1 MNAKTVRMNSILTSA
16 MLFLYAGCGVL
27 SLILNV
33 IVASSLSSTSF
44 SLPSGIFLCL
54 AVMLPTVLL
63 LIYGIKQA
71 KRKQGVFGLIF
82 SILTLIVSV
91 IWMIA
96 CVLNWVAGLAQNLII
111 EFYYRLNIA
120 MSMGDLLTLL
130 SYISVVYMLFTT
142 IVALYLLA
150 VYAIS
155 VLRAK
160 QKWLQIKAELHKPAV
175 ALIILIPNLL
185 SLINLILGRI
195 LMNNVESGIM
205 DLNAYVT
212 YLRIYMY
219 SSFALEMLLA
229 IALAVFVLV
238 FGLIIKKQATEQP
251 EAAQPAPQ
259 AEQSP
264 SAFDGIPL
272 PAGVN
277 PDDL

>member
-1 MNAKTVRMNSILTSA
+1 MNALTVRINSILTTVL
-16 MLFLYAGCGVL
+16 LFLYAGCGVL
-27 SLILNV
+27 NFVKMVMTNDAV
-33 IVASSLSSTSF
+33 I

-54 AVMLPTVLL
+54 TVLL
-63 LIYGIKQA
+63 PTIVLLIHGIKQV
-71 KRKQGVFGLIF
+71 KQKQGVFDLVA
-82 SILTLIVSV
+82 SVATLLVSLV
-91 IWMIA
+91 WA
-96 CVLNWVAGLAQNLII
+96 VLAVLNWLLVVARNFIL
-111 EFYYRLNIA
+111 EFYYRMDLA
-120 MSMGDLLTLL
+120 MPVGDLLALL
-130 SYISVVYMLFTT
+130 NYLNVAYTMITT
-142 IVALYLLA
+142 VVALYLLGI
-150 VYAIS
+150 YLIS

-195 LMNNVESGIM
+195 LMNNVELGIM

-219 SSFALEMLLA
+219 GSFALEMLLA

-251 EAAQPAPQ
+251 EAAQPEPQ

-264 SAFDGIPL
+264 SAFDDIPL